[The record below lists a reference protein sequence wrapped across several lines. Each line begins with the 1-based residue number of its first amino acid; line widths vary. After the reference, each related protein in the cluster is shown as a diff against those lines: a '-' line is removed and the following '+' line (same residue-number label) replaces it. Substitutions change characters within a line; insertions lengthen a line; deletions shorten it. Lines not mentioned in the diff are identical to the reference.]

1 MQAYYITG
9 SNLFTFRTE
18 QLATTSNLMLELQDM
33 YTLTNTSQSIISA
46 SYNQYESLLSF
57 TASIASASVAS
68 EYRATILSGSTPV
81 WHGSIQVYD
90 IRANEP
96 KSTYENQNTQ
106 YKSIV
111 SDNEYIIIEN

>member
-18 QLATTSNLMLELQDM
+18 QLTSTASLTLELQNM
-33 YTLTNTSQSIISA
+33 YTLLNTSQSIISPT
-46 SYNQYESLLSF
+46 YNQYESLLAFS
-57 TASIASASVAS
+57 ASIASASVAD
-68 EYRATILSGSTPV
+68 EYRATIISGSTPV

-111 SDNEYIIIEN
+111 SDNQYIIIED